1 MKNYKFDFM
10 RRKAGVVS
18 LGTIVLLSVAVTLMG
33 QSAKTIQ
40 EKKISGRTVY
50 EYFVDEGLDEPVVES
65 IEKFDEQGQLLELK
79 EFSRKGEVKKW
90 EKYSYN
96 AEGKLIEEVFLDGKG
111 RVERTEKSIYSEGL
125 RTEKLFYDKKGRLFK
140 RKVYEYEYRN

>member
-1 MKNYKFDFM
+1 M
-10 RRKAGVVS
+10 RKKAGVVS
-18 LGTIVLLSVAVTLMG
+18 LGTILLLSVAVPLMG
-33 QSAKTIQ
+33 QSALTIQ

-65 IEKFDEQGQLLELK
+65 IEKFDEHGQLLELK

-96 AEGKLIEEVFLDGKG
+96 AEGKLIEEVFLDAKG